1 MFTLTHE
8 VAMPLNAASSAKPAI
23 KLLDFVAK
31 LATPL
36 VPDDYIELLN
46 PLWVRNSQRAQVE
59 SVTAETPEAATITL
73 QPGPRWAG
81 HKPGQFAR
89 IAVNVDGVRHQRTYS
104 ISSAPERADGRITLT
119 VKAIDEGRV
128 SNHLVHAI
136 KAGTVI
142 DLAEAAGEFVWP
154 ADVSKGLL
162 LIAAGS
168 GITPIMSQL
177 RSAAARKAMPTA
189 TLLYYAPTP
198 AETIFADEL
207 QAMAAAHPSLTV
219 HLVHTRVASDSAL
232 RGHFASAHLN
242 AACPDWASRHT
253 LACGPAA
260 MLEAVETLWARSGKS
275 AQLSTERFLAK
286 LAPVAEDACGGTLR
300 FVTSGGECSSDGKT
314 SMLVT
319 AEAAGLAP
327 AHGCRM
333 GICHGCTVTL
343 KSGQVR
349 DLRDGRVFGEEDD
362 LIQIC
367 VCAPAGDVAIE
378 L

>member
-1 MFTLTHE
+1 MFTDHLE
-8 VAMPLNAASSAKPAI
+8 KALNSRTATATKPAI
-23 KLLDFVAK
+23 KLIDLAAR

-36 VPDDYIELLN
+36 VPDDYVELIN
-46 PLWVRNSQRAQVE
+46 PLWVRGTQRAKVE
-59 SVTAETPEAATITL
+59 SVMAETPEAATITL
-73 QPGPRWAG
+73 KPGSRWAG
-81 HKPGQFAR
+81 HAPGQFAR
-89 IAVNVDGVRHQRTYS
+89 IAVDVNGVRHQRTYS

-119 VKAIDEGRV
+119 VKAIEEGRV
-128 SNHLVHAI
+128 SNFLVHAI
-136 KAGTVI
+136 KAGTVL

-154 ADVSKGLL
+154 ADTSKGLL

-177 RSAAARKAMPTA
+177 RSAAARKAMPSV

-198 AETIFADEL
+198 AETIFGDEL
-207 QAMAAAHPSLTV
+207 KAMAAAHPSLTL
-219 HLVHTRVASDSAL
+219 HIVHTRVASDSAL
-232 RGHFASAHLN
+232 RGHFASAHLKL
-242 AACPDWASRHT
+242 ACPDWASRHT
-253 LACGPAA
+253 LACGPMA
-260 MLEAVETLWARSGKS
+260 MLDAIETLWARSGKA
-275 AQLSTERFLAK
+275 AQLTTERFLAK
-286 LAPVAEDACGGTLR
+286 LAPMAEGACGGTLR
-300 FVTSGGECSSDGKT
+300 FASSGNSCTSDGKT
-314 SMLVT
+314 SMLEA

-333 GICHGCTVTL
+333 GICHGCTVKL

>member
-1 MFTLTHE
+1 MFTNDME
-8 VAMPLNAASSAKPAI
+8 IALNRTATPSRFLKLADLAAR
-23 KLLDFVAK
+23 

-36 VPDDYIELLN
+36 VADDYVELIN
-46 PLWVRNSQRAQVE
+46 PLWVRDSQRARVE
-59 SVTAETPEAATITL
+59 AVTAETADAATITL

-81 HKPGQFAR
+81 HKAGQFAR

-142 DLAEAAGEFVWP
+142 ELGEAGGEFVWP
-154 ADVSKGLL
+154 ADTSKGLL

-177 RSAAARKAMPTA
+177 RSAAARNAMPVT
-189 TLLYYAPTP
+189 TLLYYSPTP
-198 AETIFADEL
+198 DETIFGQEL
-207 QAMAAAHPSLTV
+207 KAMTAAHPSLTV
-219 HLVHTRVASDSAL
+219 HFVHTRVASDAAL

-242 AACPDWASRHT
+242 AACPDWASRAT

-260 MLEAVETLWARSGKS
+260 MLEAVETLWARSGKA
-275 AQLSTERFLAK
+275 AQLTTERFLAK
-286 LAPVAEDACGGTLR
+286 LAPVAEGACGGTLS
-300 FVTSGGECSSDGKT
+300 FATSGGECSSDGKT
-314 SMLVT
+314 SMLET

-333 GICHGCTVTL
+333 GICHGCTVKL

-367 VCAPAGDVAIE
+367 VCAPAGDVTVE